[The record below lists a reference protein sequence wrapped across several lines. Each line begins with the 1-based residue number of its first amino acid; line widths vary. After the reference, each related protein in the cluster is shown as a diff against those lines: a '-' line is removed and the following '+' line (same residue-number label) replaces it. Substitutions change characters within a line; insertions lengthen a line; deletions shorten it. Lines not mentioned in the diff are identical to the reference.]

1 MVRFLGVANSR
12 DDHELV
18 YDAKMPLY
26 AISRPRVQYLGA
38 SIPLFR
44 FKRSLFE
51 ALISSIHWN
60 EVRPAL
66 GELE

>member
-1 MVRFLGVANSR
+1 MANSR
-12 DDHELV
+12 DDPELV
-18 YDAKMPLY
+18 YDAKMSLY

-44 FKRSLFE
+44 FKHSLFE

-60 EVRPAL
+60 EMRPAL